1 MLPRLVCILTAWLLF
16 ATSRKLKSTS
26 PTQKDAVTRRPAQ
39 RAYIGFYYE
48 DFLAVNGPD
57 SFQQVAAF

>member
-26 PTQKDAVTRRPAQ
+26 PTQKDASHPGRPAQ
-39 RAYIGFYYE
+39 RAYIGFTTKI
-48 DFLAVNGPD
+48 FWR
-57 SFQQVAAF
+57 